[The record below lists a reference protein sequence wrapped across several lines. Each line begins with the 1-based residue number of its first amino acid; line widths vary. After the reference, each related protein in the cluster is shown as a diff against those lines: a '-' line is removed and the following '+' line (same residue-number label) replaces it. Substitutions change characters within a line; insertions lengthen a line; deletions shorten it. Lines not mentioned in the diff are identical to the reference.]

1 MTTNGP
7 TIAVLLI
14 AVAVIA
20 ITLTVEDQL
29 PNDPAVPGAFSA
41 LCRFALA

>member
-1 MTTNGP
+1 MTTNG
-7 TIAVLLI
+7 TT
-14 AVAVIA
+14 VAVIA

-29 PNDPAVPGAFSA
+29 PNDLVVPGAFSA